1 MLEDFEIKE
10 IESMPKKASVTLG
23 DRSAAFV
30 ERQIA
35 QGRYQSESEV
45 VQAGLTLLE
54 EREIKLEALRQ
65 ALIEGEQSG
74 PGGPFDIEEFL
85 AEMKRGR
92 ASSG

>member
-1 MLEDFEIKE
+1 MSKTA
-10 IESMPKKASVTLG
+10 PVTLD

-35 QGRYQSESEV
+35 EGRYQSESEV
-45 VQAGLTLLE
+45 VQAGLALLE
-54 EREIKLEALRQ
+54 ERQVKLEALRQ

-74 PGGPFDIEEFL
+74 PSEPFDIEEFL

-92 ASSG
+92 ASPG